1 MNITEIR
8 VKLVNNENERLR
20 AFCSA
25 TLDGEFVIR
34 DLKVIEGANGPFVAM
49 PSRRLADK
57 CRKCGSKNHLRAKF
71 CNECGGRLNGDRAPK
86 DNGGRV
92 KLYADVAH
100 PINAACREQ
109 MQNAVV
115 AAYREELEKSK
126 QPGYQPQVWD
136 EEDDF
141 NGSEY
146 EELISE
152 LKQTAPNRS
161 AARREPERRPVTD
174 PPAAPAA
181 SRRLSVPELSG
192 SGKKS
197 DSAADEGFGSGIL

>member
-109 MQNAVV
+109 MQNAIV
-115 AAYREELEKSK
+115 AAYREELERSK
-126 QPGYQPQVWD
+126 QPGYQPPVWD
-136 EEDDF
+136 EEDDL
-141 NGSEY
+141 NGGDY

-152 LKQTAPNRS
+152 LRQTAPQRS
-161 AARREPERRPVTD
+161 AARRESERRPAAD
-174 PPAAPAA
+174 SPAVPAA
-181 SRRLSVPELSG
+181 SLPRSVPGLSTTG
-192 SGKKS
+192 ERS
-197 DSAADEGFGSGIL
+197 DSAADDGFGSGIL